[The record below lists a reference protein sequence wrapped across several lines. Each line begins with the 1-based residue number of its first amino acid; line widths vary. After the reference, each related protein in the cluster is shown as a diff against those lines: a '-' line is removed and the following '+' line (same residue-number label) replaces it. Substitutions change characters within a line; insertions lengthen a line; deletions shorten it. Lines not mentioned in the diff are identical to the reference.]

1 MDIIRFHCV
10 GDDYGSLSNSAPYP
24 ISLESKMWYTAEH
37 FFQAQKFHDL
47 QVQKQILLTRSVTD
61 MLWIA
66 NNPKLR
72 VRRDWDLLKLDFMR
86 TAVRAKFTQIPSL
99 KKLLLNTADA
109 VLIDHDADDDY
120 WSDGGDGNGRNMLGV
135 VLMEVRDELRSH
147 EQDGSESP
155 NEKAHTKGKPRP

>member
-1 MDIIRFHCV
+1 MDIIRFHRV

-24 ISLESKMWYTAEH
+24 ISLDSKVWYTAEH

-72 VRRDWDLLKLDFMR
+72 VRRDWDVLKLDFMR

-109 VLIDHDADDDY
+109 VLIDHDADDTY
-120 WSDGGDGNGRNMLGV
+120 WSDGGDG
-135 VLMEVRDELRSH
+135 
-147 EQDGSESP
+147 
-155 NEKAHTKGKPRP
+155 